1 MCETYNDIWLIDN
14 GCNNRMKGNTIIITN
29 LDDSVRNKVKL
40 GTYNIVNVIEKRM
53 VDILTKQSQKRHI
66 PHVYYAPGL
75 KNNLICV
82 GRLIQKGKM

>member
-1 MCETYNDIWLIDN
+1 
-14 GCNNRMKGNTIIITN
+14 MKGNIILIVN

-53 VDILTKQSQKRHI
+53 VDILTKKGQKIHI
-66 PHVYYAPGL
+66 PHVYYTTGL

-82 GRLIQKGKM
+82 G